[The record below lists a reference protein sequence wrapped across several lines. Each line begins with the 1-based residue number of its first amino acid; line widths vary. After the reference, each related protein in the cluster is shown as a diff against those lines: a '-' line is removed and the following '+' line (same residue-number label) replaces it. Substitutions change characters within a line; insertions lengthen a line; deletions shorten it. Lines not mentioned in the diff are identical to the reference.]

1 MNKAGVLHLDVRE
14 KGYESEFYDWFFI
27 DGDVVDIEKIITG
40 LSPTF
45 ITCQS
50 FIFQRK
56 KSKTI

>member
-27 DGDVVDIEKIITG
+27 DGDVVDIEKINYE
-40 LSPTF
+40 TF
-45 ITCQS
+45 AYVYNMPKLDIS
-50 FIFQRK
+50 KK